1 MAQVIVCCA
10 QKGGCAKTVTV
21 HNLSTALSQM
31 GKKILAVD
39 FDAQASLTICFG
51 IEPRTPSVNIAH
63 LMDMQAQDL
72 PTPTKEDFV
81 LHCSGIDLIPSSSRL
96 SAISEMLRHEI
107 GCERF
112 LSNILNT
119 LRNDYDYIIV
129 DTGPKLDNLSVNALI
144 AADQL
149 LIPVNPQF
157 LSTAG
162 LQPLLE
168 MIHKVRLR
176 FNPKIQI
183 SGILLTMCEQRTNLC
198 KIISSQIRDAY
209 SGTVPIFENS
219 IPMNVKVGESVYY
232 AQSVLDYAPT
242 SKAACAYKRFA
253 VELDQK
259 LSLDQSTSAPA
270 SHSTQVRVFIA
281 KKGDDSQ

>member
-1 MAQVIVCCA
+1 MAQVIVYCA

-198 KIISSQIRDAY
+198 KIIS
-209 SGTVPIFENS
+209 G
-219 IPMNVKVGESVYY
+219 
-232 AQSVLDYAPT
+232 
-242 SKAACAYKRFA
+242 
-253 VELDQK
+253 
-259 LSLDQSTSAPA
+259 
-270 SHSTQVRVFIA
+270 
-281 KKGDDSQ
+281 

>member
-157 LSTAG
+157 IFIVG
-162 LQPLLE
+162 LKPLLE
-168 MIHKVRLR
+168 I
-176 FNPKIQI
+176 
-183 SGILLTMCEQRTNLC
+183 IL
-198 KIISSQIRDAY
+198 
-209 SGTVPIFENS
+209 
-219 IPMNVKVGESVYY
+219 
-232 AQSVLDYAPT
+232 
-242 SKAACAYKRFA
+242 
-253 VELDQK
+253 
-259 LSLDQSTSAPA
+259 
-270 SHSTQVRVFIA
+270 
-281 KKGDDSQ
+281 

>member
-1 MAQVIVCCA
+1 
-10 QKGGCAKTVTV
+10 
-21 HNLSTALSQM
+21 
-31 GKKILAVD
+31 
-39 FDAQASLTICFG
+39 
-51 IEPRTPSVNIAH
+51 
-63 LMDMQAQDL
+63 MDMQAQDL
-72 PTPTKEDFV
+72 PTPPKEDFI

-112 LSNILNT
+112 LSNILST
-119 LRNDYDYIIV
+119 LYDDYDYIIV

-168 MIHKVRLR
+168 IIHKVRLR

-183 SGILLTMCEQRTNLC
+183 AGILLTMCEQRTNLC

-209 SGTVPIFENS
+209 SGT
-219 IPMNVKVGESVYY
+219 
-232 AQSVLDYAPT
+232 
-242 SKAACAYKRFA
+242 
-253 VELDQK
+253 
-259 LSLDQSTSAPA
+259 
-270 SHSTQVRVFIA
+270 
-281 KKGDDSQ
+281 

>member
-1 MAQVIVCCA
+1 
-10 QKGGCAKTVTV
+10 
-21 HNLSTALSQM
+21 
-31 GKKILAVD
+31 
-39 FDAQASLTICFG
+39 
-51 IEPRTPSVNIAH
+51 
-63 LMDMQAQDL
+63 
-72 PTPTKEDFV
+72 
-81 LHCSGIDLIPSSSRL
+81 
-96 SAISEMLRHEI
+96 MLRHEI

-198 KIISSQIRDAY
+198 KIISGQIRDAY

-259 LSLDQSTSAPA
+259 LSLEQSTSAPA

>member
-72 PTPTKEDFV
+72 PTPPKEDFI

-198 KIISSQIRDAY
+198 KIISGQIRDAY
-209 SGTVPIFENS
+209 SGTVPIFENC
-219 IPMNVKVGESVYY
+219 KY
-232 AQSVLDYAPT
+232 
-242 SKAACAYKRFA
+242 R
-253 VELDQK
+253 
-259 LSLDQSTSAPA
+259 
-270 SHSTQVRVFIA
+270 
-281 KKGDDSQ
+281 

>member
-72 PTPTKEDFV
+72 PTPPKENFI

-107 GCERF
+107 GCD
-112 LSNILNT
+112 T
-119 LRNDYDYIIV
+119 L
-129 DTGPKLDNLSVNALI
+129 KLHRESLH
-144 AADQL
+144 
-149 LIPVNPQF
+149 
-157 LSTAG
+157 
-162 LQPLLE
+162 E
-168 MIHKVRLR
+168 H
-176 FNPKIQI
+176 
-183 SGILLTMCEQRTNLC
+183 
-198 KIISSQIRDAY
+198 IISPAENGINNY
-209 SGTVPIFENS
+209 SACLSSCQSSIHNS
-219 IPMNVKVGESVYY
+219 NSF
-232 AQSVLDYAPT
+232 L
-242 SKAACAYKRFA
+242 
-253 VELDQK
+253 
-259 LSLDQSTSAPA
+259 
-270 SHSTQVRVFIA
+270 
-281 KKGDDSQ
+281 